1 MKKSLYHNHFA
12 GMGTR
17 FDLVLP
23 DTDMAN
29 GDKVFRQIK
38 AEIDRLEKKLSR
50 FLPDSELTYINQHA
64 ANNPVKID
72 HEWITIL
79 EACNKYYISTYSCFD
94 VTLQQDSGKNH
105 NKLSGAYNIV
115 IDKNDA
121 TVNFADPGIMIDLGG
136 FGKGYALDRVND
148 ILQLHNVK
156 NALVSFGE
164 SSILAIGKHPHGN
177 HWNIGIQH
185 LFKPGENVFVFN
197 LENNNMSTS
206 GMLARNGK
214 LRYRKTALI
223 NPVNGKSVEEVRTI
237 SVKSVKAIDAEVLS
251 TALYVSPQNR
261 RKKILLNFPESEA
274 IEAIY
279 TNDKKVSIFVL
290 KRS

>member
-23 DTDMAN
+23 GIDTAN
-29 GDKVFRQIK
+29 GDKIYRQIK
-38 AEIDRLEKKLSR
+38 AEIGRLEKKLSR

-64 ANNPVKID
+64 AKNFVKVD
-72 HEWITIL
+72 KEWITIL
-79 EACNKYYISTYSCFD
+79 EECRKYYISTYSCFD
-94 VTLQQDSGKNH
+94 VTLQQNFGKDH
-105 NKLSGAYNIV
+105 NKLSEVDNIV
-115 IDKNDA
+115 IDKNDV
-121 TVNFADPGIMIDLGG
+121 TVHFANPGIKIDLGG

-148 ILQLHNVK
+148 ILRSFNVK

-164 SSILAIGKHPHGN
+164 SSILALGKHPYGN
-177 HWNIGIQH
+177 HWNIGVQH
-185 LFKPGENVFVFN
+185 LFKPGENIFVFN

-214 LRYRKTALI
+214 LHYRKTALI
-223 NPVNGKSVEEVRTI
+223 NPINGQPVKKVRTI

-261 RKKILLNFPESEA
+261 KKKILSNFPESEA

-279 TNDKKVSIFVL
+279 TNNIKESIFVL
-290 KRS
+290 K

>member
-1 MKKSLYHNHFA
+1 MKESLYHNHFA

-23 DTDMAN
+23 DTDKAN
-29 GDKVFRQIK
+29 GDGVFRKIK

-50 FLPDSELTYINQHA
+50 FLPDSELTYINQFA
-64 ANNPVKID
+64 TKNPVKID
-72 HEWITIL
+72 HEWVRIL
-79 EACNKYYISTYSCFD
+79 EACNKYYKSTYSCFD
-94 VTLQQDSGKNH
+94 VTLQQNSVKDH
-105 NKLSGAYNIV
+105 NKLSGADNIV

-121 TVNFADPGIMIDLGG
+121 TVYFSDPGIKIDLGG

-148 ILQLHNVK
+148 ILRLYDIK

-177 HWNIGIQH
+177 HWNIGVQH

-206 GMLARNGK
+206 GMLARSGK

-223 NPVNGKSVEEVRTI
+223 NPVNRQPVEDVRTI
-237 SVKSVKAIDAEVLS
+237 SVKSAKAIDAEVLS

-261 RKKILLNFPESEA
+261 RKKILSNFPESEA

-279 TNDKKVSIFVL
+279 TIDEKVSIFVL
-290 KRS
+290 

>member
-1 MKKSLYHNHFA
+1 MKESLYHNHFA

-23 DTDMAN
+23 GMDTVN
-29 GDKVFRQIK
+29 GDEVFRQIK
-38 AEIDRLEKKLSR
+38 AETDRLEKKLSR

-64 ANNPVKID
+64 AKNPVKVD
-72 HEWITIL
+72 QEWITIL
-79 EACNKYYISTYSCFD
+79 EACNNYYVSTYSCFD
-94 VTLQQDSGKNH
+94 VTLQQNFEKDH
-105 NKLSGAYNIV
+105 YKLSGADNIV

-121 TVNFADPGIMIDLGG
+121 TVRFANPGIKIDLSG

-148 ILQLHNVK
+148 ILRLHDVK

-164 SSILAIGKHPHGN
+164 SSILALGKHPHGN
-177 HWNIGIQH
+177 HWNVGVQH
-185 LFKPGENVFVFN
+185 LFRPGENVFVFN

-223 NPVNGKSVEEVRTI
+223 NPVNGQPVEKIRTI
-237 SVKSVKAIDAEVLS
+237 SVKSAKAIDAEVLS
-251 TALYVSPQNR
+251 TALYVSPHNR
-261 RKKILLNFPESEA
+261 KKKILSNFPESEA
-274 IEAIY
+274 IEAVYI
-279 TNDKKVSIFVL
+279 NDEKVSIFVL
-290 KRS
+290 K